1 MFLLLSTFIATF
13 SALFSG
19 LMVLLGVLLG
29 GGVFLLFVLAL
40 LVAGVNALIESWS
53 DRRAHARA

>member
-1 MFLLLSTFIATF
+1 MFILISTFIATF

-29 GGVFLLFVLAL
+29 GGVFLLFVFAL
-40 LVAGVNALIESWS
+40 LVAGVNALIDSWYGK
-53 DRRAHARA
+53 RAHA